1 MKIRGVYKMLYMDDK
16 VLDMQLPFV
25 RPGKDTT
32 WMYVDER
39 WRGNEEAVHVKDKVY
54 AVNNRSQLLS
64 FKIIRIRAQFKGE
77 WDEKKTLGGIA
88 LYVGDNSS
96 VSILASKF
104 SKCQSNY
111 IYFNHDNNRIK
122 SDNGPFGP
130 YDFGVYNVESQ
141 KISKPYTTHA
151 TTLLK
156 MTKRPPIWVMP
167 TFKL

>member
-54 AVNNRSQLLS
+54 A
-64 FKIIRIRAQFKGE
+64 
-77 WDEKKTLGGIA
+77 
-88 LYVGDNSS
+88 
-96 VSILASKF
+96 
-104 SKCQSNY
+104 
-111 IYFNHDNNRIK
+111 
-122 SDNGPFGP
+122 
-130 YDFGVYNVESQ
+130 
-141 KISKPYTTHA
+141 PYTTHA